1 MEQKN
6 NEKRS
11 GIEEEL
17 TRQIKEFDRHADR
30 VGWPLLI
37 AGLLIFFML
46 VYIFVSLFSI
56 PTAEEYSLS
65 QEAVAEN
72 ISELES
78 RIEDLESQ
86 VQALQE

>member
-1 MEQKN
+1 MDQN
-6 NEKRS
+6 NNDKRS

-17 TRQIKEFDRHADR
+17 TRQMKEFDRHADR

-56 PTAEEYSLS
+56 PTAEEYILS

-78 RIEDLESQ
+78 RVEELESQ
-86 VQALQE
+86 IQAMHE

>member
-65 QEAVAEN
+65 QKAVAEN